1 MPIETG
7 TFDSYTVIRTSFEVR
22 EGGDSLKIK
31 LSVSQEHYQ
40 EIKAA
45 LTEHGIEID
54 ENADLVISECSRYI
68 DNLMVKGEKTGERIV
83 LSTHEIIS
91 IESFGH
97 SVEVYTQNEMYQ
109 VTDRLY
115 RIESQLDPAN
125 FLRISNSVI
134 IAKDKIRKIN
144 PTLSMKFVLTMSN
157 GRKVDV
163 TRSYY
168 YIFKDFLGI

>member
-1 MPIETG
+1 M
-7 TFDSYTVIRTSFEVR
+7 
-22 EGGDSLKIK
+22 KIK
-31 LSVSQEHYQ
+31 LSVSKEHYQ

-45 LTEHGIEID
+45 LLAHGIEID
-54 ENADLVISECSRYI
+54 ENSDLILSENSRFI
-68 DNLMVKGEKTGERIV
+68 DNILVKDIKKNERIY
-83 LSTHEIIS
+83 LSTNDIVS

-97 SVEVYTQNEMYQ
+97 SVEVYTQDSAYQ
-109 VTDRLY
+109 IPERLY
-115 RIESQLDPAN
+115 KIANQLDPAK

-134 IAKDKIRKIN
+134 IARDKIKIIN
-144 PTLSMKFVLTMSN
+144 PTLSMKFILTMSN